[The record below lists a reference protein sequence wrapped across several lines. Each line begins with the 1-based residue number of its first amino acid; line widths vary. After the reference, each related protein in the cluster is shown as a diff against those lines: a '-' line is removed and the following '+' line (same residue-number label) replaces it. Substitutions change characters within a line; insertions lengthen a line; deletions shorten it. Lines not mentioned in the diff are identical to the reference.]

1 MSDSFS
7 GRPVPVFVENNLD
20 GTVPCSRISEF
31 VLDLPRL
38 LFSHLE
44 ECAGPLLPSHQR
56 VALVLEQVRVEEH
69 VREVASH
76 TGRPQ
81 LSRRAGARALV
92 AKAVLN
98 IPTRKDLVERL
109 RIDLRLRRI
118 CGFLGP
124 VPSES
129 TFCRFF
135 AVLAQSGC
143 LDVALESAVKTH
155 LRDEVFHHV
164 SHDSTAIPGRERT
177 PKPKKVKDKRQRSS
191 PTPHEIQETL
201 SWQECL
207 ASIPKK
213 CDNSAKNGSS
223 GHLVF
228 WRGYK
233 AHASVGDGG
242 IPLAFF
248 TSSASMHDSMAAI
261 PLIKMVSERVGTVF
275 YNLLDK
281 AYQGPVILRVS
292 ESLEQVT
299 IVPPKQTKKDVL
311 PKQLTA
317 DRAKRFENR
326 TTVERFNSDLK
337 ENHGGNFVFVRG
349 HTKVHAHLMCGVLV
363 IFGLRVIQ
371 P

>member
-1 MSDSFS
+1 M
-7 GRPVPVFVENNLD
+7 
-20 GTVPCSRISEF
+20 
-31 VLDLPRL
+31 
-38 LFSHLE
+38 
-44 ECAGPLLPSHQR
+44 GPLLSSHQR
-56 VALVLEQVRVEEH
+56 VALVLEQIVIEEH
-69 VREVASH
+69 IQDAPSW
-76 TGRPQ
+76 TGRPR
-81 LSRRAGARALV
+81 LSRKAGVRALI

-98 IPTRKDLVERL
+98 IPTRKELVERL

-118 CGFLGP
+118 CGFTGP
-124 VPSES
+124 TPSES
-129 TFCRFF
+129 TFCRLF
-135 AVLAQSGC
+135 AELAASGR
-143 LDVALESAVKTH
+143 LDLALESAVKTR
-155 LRDEVFHHV
+155 LGDEVFHHV

-177 PKPKKVKDKRQRSS
+177 PKPAKFKAKRQRSS
-191 PTPHEIQETL
+191 PSPHEIQESL

-207 ASIPKK
+207 RGLPKQ
-213 CDNSAKNGSS
+213 CDNSAKNGPQ

-248 TSSASMHDSMAAI
+248 TSSASMHDSMGAI
-261 PLIKMVSERVGTVF
+261 PLLKMVSERVGTVF

-281 AYQGPVILRVS
+281 AYQGPAILRVS
-292 ESLEQVT
+292 EGLGQVT

-349 HTKVHAHLMCGVLV
+349 HAKVHAHLMCGVLA
-363 IFGLRVIQ
+363 IFGLRVMKT
-371 P
+371 